1 MQSPQNPP
9 PTSPQPPAP
18 ARASA
23 AQLDAIRKNV
33 PADLIAERR
42 WVAWDGRLNKKKGKV
57 SKAPLNPNNGEYAQS
72 NSPTTWSSF
81 EDAAAFALRD
91 GRAGG
96 LAFALQASGYWA
108 LDLDHVLDIETGVLA
123 EPARRLLNGLSPT
136 YAERSISRDGLHV
149 IYSGDRP
156 AELAATRAEHAFG
169 HGRHLEVFGGES
181 GRFLIMTGE
190 VWDL

>member
-1 MQSPQNPP
+1 MKGSV
-9 PTSPQPPAP
+9 
-18 ARASA
+18 
-23 AQLDAIRKNV
+23 RK
-33 PADLIAERR
+33 E
-42 WVAWDGRLNKKKGKV
+42 
-57 SKAPLNPNNGEYAQS
+57 PLNPRTGGFAKS
-72 NSPTTWSSF
+72 NTPSTWSTF

-108 LDLDHVLDIETGVLA
+108 LDLDHVLDIETGELV

-136 YAERSISRDGLHV
+136 YAERSIGRDGLHV
-149 IYSGDRP
+149 IYGGDRP